1 MMSPLFLQVQH
12 ILFNPLG
19 YMHPERLRIPAGL
32 TQTDRTRQV
41 VNGLILKSLA
51 LDSEPGELS
60 VDTLSFIKCWND
72 YEKIAWVIGCCI
84 SAQRLTWQGK
94 IICAPNV
101 ARHYFSV
108 DGQPDIEP
116 GCAPEVCEEDVIRL
130 GYTRL
135 YPLAAAL
142 PFSFRQRF
150 PLLFAPSVSDAETVT
165 SVPVSASLL
174 NMAVNYVK
182 NNQSVFT
189 RCCQ

>member
-1 MMSPLFLQVQH
+1 MMSSLFLQVQH

-32 TQTDRTRQV
+32 LQNDCTRQV
-41 VNGLILKSLA
+41 VNGLILDSLA
-51 LDSEPGELS
+51 LDSEPDDLS
-60 VDTLSFIKCWND
+60 VETLSFIKCWDD

-84 SAQRLTWQGK
+84 SAQRLTWQGR
-94 IICAPNV
+94 IIRVPNV
-101 ARHYFSV
+101 ARHYFSF
-108 DGQPDIEP
+108 DMQPDTEP
-116 GCAPEVCEEDVIRL
+116 GCEPEFCKEDVIRL

-135 YPLAAAL
+135 YPLVAKL
-142 PFSFRQRF
+142 PLSFRQRF
-150 PLLFAPSVSDAETVT
+150 PLLFAPSVSDAEPVT
-165 SVPVSASLL
+165 SVPVNASLL